1 MENRSDPVAAKVT
14 SSDRLMDV
22 VANAMLSRVSFMNR
36 FLDPRRSIDDE
47 CGFPKTGEVTPQAYR
62 DLYDR
67 ECVATR
73 VVEVFPKES
82 WQGLPE
88 VYEDEEVLGE
98 SEFDIAWKE
107 VSENL
112 DGDSWRDGKDAS
124 ALWEH
129 LLRLDILSGIGHFG
143 ILLLGLDD
151 GMALDQKVPLKTK
164 KSGAVVSGARKLL
177 FLRAFDES
185 LVQVT
190 RWEDDPKNP
199 RYGQPAEYLVEFNDP
214 ANATMT
220 GIGIPTASMKVHWT
234 RVVHAAD
241 NKGSSNVYGVPR
253 MRPVLN
259 RLLDLRKLYG
269 GSAEMYWKGAF
280 PGISFETHPQLGGD
294 VTVDAA
300 KLRDEGENY
309 QNSLQRILISTGM
322 VAKPL
327 APQVVDPSPQIN
339 TQLEAICIQLGVPK
353 RVFMGSERGELA
365 SSQDDASWN
374 DRLRDR
380 QSKYVT
386 PRIITPFVDRLI
398 QLGVLPTPEKY
409 TVKWPD
415 LDSLSDAEKAEIA
428 VKKTQA
434 FAQYVSGGIDVFM
447 APADYLTRV
456 WEYTSDE
463 AEEIEKAG
471 VEHMAA
477 ANPDVDPSEIVH
489 GHDPAP
495 PPPPM
500 VLDKD
505 GKPMPGVQAPPG
517 QRPGQPQPKPG
528 QPADGKKPAFL
539 SK

>member
-1 MENRSDPVAAKVT
+1 MADPNPSPAKMT
-14 SSDRLMDV
+14 STERLHDLIV
-22 VANAMLSRVSFMNR
+22 NAMMTRQSFMNR

-67 ECVATR
+67 EGVATR

-88 VYEDEEVLGE
+88 VYEDEEAKGE
-98 SEFDIAWKE
+98 SEFDKAWRSC
-107 VSENL
+107 SENL
-112 DGDSWRDGKDAS
+112 DGEGWRDDQDGS
-124 ALWEH
+124 SLWEH

-143 ILLLGLDD
+143 ILLLGIDD
-151 GMALDQKVPLKTK
+151 GLHLEDEVKLIAK
-164 KSGAVVSGARKLL
+164 KSGSTSAVQRKLM

-190 RWEDDPKNP
+190 RWQDDPKNP
-199 RYGQPAEYLVEFNDP
+199 RYGLPLEYLVQFNDP

-220 GIGIPTASMKVHWT
+220 GIGIPTASMKVNWT

-241 NKGSSNVYGVPR
+241 NRGSSNVLGVPR

-280 PGISFETHPQLGGD
+280 PGLSFETHPQLGGD
-294 VTVDAA
+294 VSVNSAE
-300 KLRDEGENY
+300 LRDEAENY
-309 QNSLQRILISTGM
+309 QNSLQRILITTGM

-327 APQVVDPSPQIN
+327 APQVVDPTAQIN
-339 TQLEAICIQLGVPK
+339 TQLEAICIQLGIPK

-386 PRIITPFVDRLI
+386 PRIIAPFVDRLI
-398 QLGVLPTPEKY
+398 QLGVLPQPEKY

-415 LDSLSDAEKAEIA
+415 LDSLSDAEKADIA

-434 FAQYVSGGIDVFM
+434 FSQYVSGGIDVFM

-456 WEYTSDE
+456 WDYTTDE
-463 AEEIEKAG
+463 AEEIEKSG
-471 VEHMAA
+471 IEHMAA

-489 GHDPAP
+489 GKDPAP

-500 VLDKD
+500 VIGKD
-505 GKPMPGVQAPPG
+505 GKPAPGAPPV
-517 QRPGQPQPKPG
+517 PGQKPG
-528 QPADGKKPAFL
+528 QPPAESVGEKKPFG